1 MKLQEKLK
9 IALIEWDTD
18 VYPAIRNQFKDF
30 KKFGTDFLH
39 NYEAI
44 SNKLIIL
51 TEGKMDE
58 DIIDYNQGFSK
69 ISSLFHFMETKY
81 EKYRKGID
89 ETVCTIFNFKT
100 VLDQEILQ
108 KMTKMIQQLRE
119 PNGEDSDDSKLI
131 NNSEHLTTD
140 VEKILKSV
148 ETLMNKLNII
158 IEQCGTLLQQWNG
171 IERYM

>member
-1 MKLQEKLK
+1 
-9 IALIEWDTD
+9 
-18 VYPAIRNQFKDF
+18 
-30 KKFGTDFLH
+30 
-39 NYEAI
+39 
-44 SNKLIIL
+44 
-51 TEGKMDE
+51 MDE